1 MKRKISDFGFR
12 ISDFPSHVTRKAGRL
27 ADKSAIQNSQSE
39 IPELGWMGKKSEIR
53 NPKSEI
59 EWVSVWTS

>member
-1 MKRKISDFGFR
+1 MKSGIADCGFR

-27 ADKSAIQNSQSE
+27 ADKSAIKNLQFE

-59 EWVSVWTS
+59 KWVGVWTS